1 MAIFVALLVTL
12 AVVMVGRSNSE
23 SPTVSTLAQA
33 KAASNETTAATL
45 APTTL
50 APTTLAP
57 TTIAPTTVAPTTVA
71 PTTTTTAL
79 PIAVQFNCL
88 SPGSVADSLTPTIAQ
103 VVSPVESAY
112 SSAASVHLT
121 GTNLGRYA
129 GTTQVPITEALL
141 CPSNGTAPSAI
152 TVTSGFSWSGSQA
165 NIYVP
170 TGLVAGGIYD
180 IRVVVGGLISAVAP
194 SDRLFVSYGSPQ
206 GAGA

>member
-33 KAASNETTAATL
+33 KAASNETTAA
-45 APTTL
+45 TL